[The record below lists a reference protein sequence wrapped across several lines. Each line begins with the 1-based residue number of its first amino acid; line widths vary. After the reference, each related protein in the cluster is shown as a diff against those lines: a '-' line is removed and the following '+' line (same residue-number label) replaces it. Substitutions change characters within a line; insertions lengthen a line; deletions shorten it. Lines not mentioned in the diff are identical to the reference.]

1 MTAELTR
8 ARAAKPFRAG
18 RFAALAVTSLL
29 LAIAGCQGATPIKDL
44 LNNSGTWNG
53 KTVRIAGKVESAAG
67 AFGYAVYR
75 VDDGTGEIN
84 VVTKKGGAPAEGA
97 EVGVEG
103 TFHQAFTIGTD
114 VVAVIEE
121 TKRSTR

>member
-1 MTAELTR
+1 MTEATHARRATR
-8 ARAAKPFRAG
+8 PRAARI
-18 RFAALAVTSLL
+18 AALAMTLSL
-29 LAIAGCQGATPIKDL
+29 LAIAGCKGATPIKDL
-44 LNNSGTWNG
+44 LNNSGAWNG
-53 KTVRIAGKVESAAG
+53 KTVRVAGKVESAAG

-84 VVTKKGGAPAEGA
+84 VVTKTGGAPAEGT

-103 TFHQAFTIGTD
+103 TFRQAFTIGTD

-121 TKRSTR
+121 AKRSTR